1 MANEYTVSSGAPLED
16 VVQTA
21 YSKATELAFQ
31 PNLYFAQFAQ
41 GKKWDVR
48 RGDPMPGDTVTF
60 TIYDNLAAATAELS
74 DEYSDITRVPMGETQ
89 KSIALKEYGNV
100 VTLTNKLRVLSFDNI
115 DLAAARVVGHNM
127 ANSIDLIA
135 RASYDTQVG
144 ADYVTYAGGGA
155 SPGVISPGDTV
166 TAELV
171 RKIYNKLERA
181 NVPKLEGGFYV
192 AVMHP
197 DVIFDLRNEGYGT
210 AANAGTWRA
219 PREYTAPDAIFN
231 GEVGEFEGFRIVSTS
246 NSRIQAGAG
255 SGGAV
260 DVYTSYFLGYQAI
273 AYAEGLKPDIRITGP
288 FDNLGR
294 TLNVG
299 WYALAGLGELRPEA
313 LHKLFSASSLE

>member
-1 MANEYTVSSGAPLED
+1 MANEYTVSSGTPLED

-48 RGDPMPGDTVTF
+48 RGDPIPGDTVMF
-60 TIYDNLAAATAELS
+60 TIYDNLAPATTELS
-74 DEYSDITRVPMGETQ
+74 DEYSDVTRVPMGETQ

-100 VTLTNKLRVLSFDNI
+100 VTLTNKLRVLAFDNI

-127 ANSIDLIA
+127 AVSIDLIA
-135 RASYDTQVG
+135 RAAYDAQVG
-144 ADYVTYAGGGA
+144 SDYVTYADGGGSA
-155 SPGVISPGDTV
+155 GGIGSGDVI

-181 NVPKLEGGFYV
+181 NVPKLSGGFYV
-192 AVMHP
+192 AVLHP

-246 NSRIQAGAG
+246 NARIQAGAG
-255 SGGAV
+255 SGSI
-260 DVYTSYFLGYQAI
+260 DVYTSCFLGYQAI

-299 WYALAGLGELRPEA
+299 WYALAGFGELRPEA
-313 LHKLFSASSLE
+313 LHKLFSASSLA

>member
-60 TIYDNLAAATAELS
+60 TIYNNLSPATTELS
-74 DEYSDITRVPMGETQ
+74 DEYSDVTRVPMTETQ

-100 VTLTNKLRVLSFDNI
+100 VTLTNKLRITAFDNI
-115 DLAAARVVGHNM
+115 DLAAARVVGNNM
-127 ANSIDLIA
+127 GVSIDFIS
-135 RASYDTQVG
+135 RAAYDAQIG
-144 ADYVTYAGGGA
+144 SSYVTYAGGG
-155 SPGVISPGDTV
+155 STPTGIGPSDMV
-166 TAELV
+166 TAELM

-192 AVMHP
+192 AVLHP

-210 AANAGTWRA
+210 AANTGTWRA
-219 PREYTAPDAIFN
+219 PREYVSPEQIFN
-231 GEVGEFEGFRIVSTS
+231 GEVGEFEGFRIISTS
-246 NSRIQAGAG
+246 NARIQTGAG
-255 SGGAV
+255 SGGTN
-260 DVYTSYFLGYQAI
+260 VYTSYFLGYQAI
-273 AYAEGLKPDIRITGP
+273 AYAEGVKPDIRITGP

-299 WYALAGLGELRPEA
+299 WYALIGFGELRPEA
-313 LHKLFSASSLE
+313 LHKLFSASSVA

>member
-21 YSKATELAFQ
+21 YSRATELAFQ

-60 TIYDNLAAATAELS
+60 TIYDNLSPVTTELS
-74 DEYSDITRVPMGETQ
+74 DEYSDVTRVPMGETQ

-100 VTLTNKLRVLSFDNI
+100 VTLTNKLRVTAFDNI

-127 ANSIDLIA
+127 ATSMDLIA
-135 RASYDTQVG
+135 RATYDAQVG
-144 ADYVTYAGGGA
+144 GDYVTYAGGGA
-155 SPGVISPGDTV
+155 SPGEIGADDVI

-181 NVPKLEGGFYV
+181 NVPKLGGGFYV
-192 AVMHP
+192 AVLHP

-219 PREYTAPDAIFN
+219 PREYAAPETIFN

-246 NSRIQAGAG
+246 NARIQSGAG
-255 SGGAV
+255 SGST
-260 DVYTSYFLGYQAI
+260 DVYSSYFLGYQAI

-299 WYALAGLGELRPEA
+299 WYALAGFGELRPEA
-313 LHKLFSASSLE
+313 LHKLFSASSLA

>member
-21 YSKATELAFQ
+21 YSRATELAFQ

-60 TIYDNLAAATAELS
+60 TIYDNLSPATTELS
-74 DEYSDITRVPMGETQ
+74 DEYSDVTRVPMAETQ

-100 VTLTNKLRVLSFDNI
+100 VTLTNKLRVASFDNI
-115 DLAAARVVGHNM
+115 DLAAAKVVGHNM
-127 ANSIDLIA
+127 ATSIDLIA
-135 RASYDTQVG
+135 RAAYDAQVG
-144 ADYVTYAGGGA
+144 GDYVTYVGGG
-155 SPGVISPGDTV
+155 STPSSVGSDDII

-181 NVPKLEGGFYV
+181 NVPKLDGGFYV

-210 AANAGTWRA
+210 AANTGTWRA
-219 PREYTAPDAIFN
+219 PREYTSPEKIFN

-246 NSRIQAGAG
+246 NARIQAGAG
-255 SGGAV
+255 SGSI
-260 DVYTSYFLGYQAI
+260 DVYTSCFLGYQAL
-273 AYAEGLKPDIRITGP
+273 AYAEGVRPDIRITGP

-299 WYALAGLGELRPEA
+299 WYALVGFGELRPEA
-313 LHKLFSASSLE
+313 LHKLFSASSLA

>member
-1 MANEYTVSSGAPLED
+1 MANEYTVSSGGPLED

-60 TIYDNLAAATAELS
+60 TIYNNLAPAVSELS
-74 DEYSDITRVPMGETQ
+74 DEYSDVTRVPITETQ
-89 KSIALKEYGNV
+89 KSLALKEYGNV
-100 VTLTNKLRVLSFDNI
+100 VTLTNKLRITAFDNI
-115 DLAAARVVGHNM
+115 DLAAARVVGNNM
-127 ANSIDLIA
+127 GSSIDLIA
-135 RASYDTQVG
+135 RAAYDERDD
-144 ADYVTYAGGGA
+144 ADYVTYAGGGDDPSDVGA
-155 SPGVISPGDTV
+155 TDII

-192 AVMHP
+192 AVLHP
-197 DVIFDLRNEGYGT
+197 DVIFDLRNEGYGEDKNT
-210 AANAGTWRA
+210 GTWRA
-219 PREYTAPDAIFN
+219 PREYVDPAQIFN
-231 GEVGEFEGFRIVSTS
+231 GEVGEFEGFRIISTS
-246 NSRIQAGAG
+246 NARIQTGAG
-255 SGGAV
+255 EGGI
-260 DVYTSYFLGYQAI
+260 DVYSSYFLGYQAI
-273 AYAEGLKPDIRITGP
+273 AYAEGVKPDIRITGP

-299 WYALAGLGELRPEA
+299 WYALAGFGELRLEA
-313 LHKLFSASSLE
+313 LHKLFSASSVA

>member
-60 TIYDNLAAATAELS
+60 TIYDNLDPATTELS
-74 DEYSDITRVPMGETQ
+74 DEYSDVTRVPMGETQ

-100 VTLTNKLRVLSFDNI
+100 VTLTNKLRVTSFDNI

-127 ANSIDLIA
+127 ASSIDLIA
-135 RASYDTQVG
+135 RAAHDAQVG
-144 ADYVTYAGGGA
+144 ADYVTYAGGG
-155 SPGVISPGDTV
+155 STPTGIGSGDII
-166 TAELV
+166 TAEMV

-181 NVPKLEGGFYV
+181 NVPKLKGGFYV

-219 PREYTAPDAIFN
+219 PREYAAPEDVFN
-231 GEVGEFEGFRIVSTS
+231 GEVGEYEGFRIVSTS
-246 NSRIQAGAG
+246 NARVQTDAG
-255 SGGAV
+255 SGSV
-260 DVYTSYFLGYQAI
+260 DVYSSYFLGYQAV
-273 AYAEGLKPDIRITGP
+273 AYAEGMKPDIRITGP

-299 WYALAGLGELRPEA
+299 WYALAGFGELRPEA